1 METKTITLPKTTTQ
15 VLEYSLFATSFLIP
29 FFISGPQLLTGT
41 IVNAL
46 LFIFALKAKS
56 KNTLPIVILPSIGA
70 ILNGVLFS
78 KFTVF
83 LLYLLPFIWISN
95 YVLVQ
100 SFVYLNKKSPFI
112 ISVIGSSILKWI
124 VLFSA
129 AYVFT
134 FIKVIPIIFLQ
145 LMGLFQLYTAL
156 AGGMVALFINIVI
169 SKKHD

>member
-1 METKTITLPKTTTQ
+1 METKTITLQKTTTQ

-70 ILNGVLFS
+70 VLNGVLFG

-100 SFVYLNKKSPFI
+100 SFAYLNKKSPFI

-129 AYVFT
+129 AYVLTFT
-134 FIKVIPIIFLQ
+134 KVIPMIFLQ